1 MLKANKYRLVVF
13 RSAVDIYEHA
23 LIGQKPTFY
32 QSIKHR
38 IKGLLE
44 PAHVMDSNV
53 NQSND

>member
-53 NQSND
+53 KQSND